1 MQLPRWIF
9 VHLAVAAALLS
20 STLLGEH
27 AAAQNDLLVTGIS
40 EGTIE
45 RFDATTGE
53 FLGTFVTG
61 LDFPADV
68 AVGNDENVYVSN
80 LNTNSILRFDGETGA
95 FMDVFIADI
104 NAPYQMHFRGDM
116 LYVTNLA
123 VGNDNFVKR
132 YNANTGEFIDDFIQ
146 VQNNPSIVFT
156 DDSVYASVFSD
167 GFAVGGVNRYDINTG
182 AFIEEFIA
190 PGEGGL
196 SGPSSLL
203 LEDDGWLIGS
213 WFTNS
218 VKRYDLNG
226 RFLGDAITGLNG
238 PDGATIGPDGN
249 LYITSVRDG
258 QVLQYDPDTYEQ
270 LSVFASV
277 NGVANLFE
285 FRSGITAVPEPT
297 AALPL
302 LAVGMGLLCRRS
314 RRKTPK
320 SMRLGPETSSNDAM
334 SARLN

>member
-1 MQLPRWIF
+1 MQFPRSIT
-9 VHLAVAAALLS
+9 VHVAVTATLFSLAILS
-20 STLLGEH
+20 RN
-27 AAAQNDLLVTGIS
+27 AAAQNDLLVTAIS
-40 EGTIE
+40 RNSIE
-45 RFDATTGE
+45 RFDASTGE
-53 FLGTFVTG
+53 FLGSFVTG

-68 AVGNDENVYVSN
+68 AVGNDDNVYVSN
-80 LNTNSILRFDGETGA
+80 LNTNSILRFDGVTGE
-95 FMDVFIADI
+95 FMDEFISGI
-104 NAPYQMHFRGDM
+104 NAPYQMHFRDDM

-123 VGNDNFVKR
+123 VGENNFVKR
-132 YNANTGEFIDDFIQ
+132 YNANTGEFIDNFIQ

-156 DDSVYASVFSD
+156 DDSIYASVFSD
-167 GFAVGGVNRYDINTG
+167 GIAVGGVNRYDINTG

-196 SGPSSLL
+196 AGPSSLL

-258 QVLQYDPDTYEQ
+258 EILQYDPDTYEQ

-277 NGVANLFE
+277 DGAANLFE
-285 FRSGITAVPEPT
+285 FRGATTAVPEPT
-297 AALPL
+297 AMLPL
-302 LAVGMGLLCRRS
+302 MAIAVGLLCRRA
-314 RRKTPK
+314 RRVTTK
-320 SMRLGPETSSNDAM
+320 RA
-334 SARLN
+334 